1 MEEKVG
7 GESYNEFKDSPLY
20 AFFQKLFGKKSPAP
34 QLPDTEYSRFQR
46 VDDKIMAFFHFFANI
61 SAIALCVILAIAFFD
76 VVGAKLHKAGISWIH
91 GIANS
96 QAMIQY
102 CHIPLVFLTAGYVT
116 LDQGHTRIDL
126 LSSHLPDWLQKVF
139 MMIGHVFGAALS
151 FFISYVAAANIL
163 TADFAKHKTITNI
176 PGSGWPKWPFTIFH
190 VVGFALLGFSF
201 IWAIVRMV
209 RFWKH
214 KGVNPYFIMHPEKA
228 NGPGGGPD
236 EAPETEIAPEVE
248 GGNEK

>member
-7 GESYNEFKDSPLY
+7 GESYSEFKDSPLY
-20 AFFQKLFGKKSPAP
+20 AFFKKVFGKKEPKAP
-34 QLPDTEYSRFQR
+34 VPDTEYARFQL

-61 SAIALCVILAIAFFD
+61 SAIALCLILAIAFLD
-76 VVGAKLHKAGISWIH
+76 VVGAKLHKAGIDWIH

-96 QAMIQY
+96 MNMIKY

-139 MMIGHVFGAALS
+139 MLIGHVLGAALS

-163 TADFAKHKTITNI
+163 TADFAKQKTITNI

-190 VVGFALLGFSF
+190 VFGFALLGLSF
-201 IWAIVRMV
+201 VWAIVRMV
-209 RFWKH
+209 RFWKYP
-214 KGVNPYFIMHPEKA
+214 GVNPYFVMHPEKA
-228 NGPGGGPD
+228 NGPGGGPEEPAEGED
-236 EAPETEIAPEVE
+236 APEAE
-248 GGNEK
+248 GGNEI

>member
-20 AFFQKLFGKKSPAP
+20 AFFKKLFGKKEGGSAP

-46 VDDKIMAFFHFFANI
+46 VDDRIMAFFHFFANI
-61 SAIALCVILAIAFFD
+61 SAIALCAILAIAFLD

-91 GIANS
+91 GIASS

-126 LSSHLPDWLQKVF
+126 LCSHFPDWLQKVF
-139 MMIGHVFGAALS
+139 MLLGHIFGALLS
-151 FFISYVAAANIL
+151 FYISFIAITNIL
-163 TADFAKHKTITNI
+163 TVDLAKQKTITNI
-176 PGSGWPKWPFTIFH
+176 PGSGWPKWPFTICH
-190 VVGFALLGFSF
+190 IVGFALLGFSF
-201 IWAIVRMV
+201 VWAIVRMI

-228 NGPGGGPD
+228 HGPGEGSED
-236 EAPETEIAPEVE
+236 APENAPAAE
-248 GGNEK
+248 GGNEI